1 MEKKAST
8 KTLRR
13 FDLISQSCEDN
24 SEFKA
29 RDAIPVNV
37 KYFTIVFF
45 FVNFWTE
52 DVRQSF
58 MAFLIRFHKVK
69 L

>member
-1 MEKKAST
+1 MEKKACA

-13 FDLISQSCEDN
+13 FDLISQSCEVN

-37 KYFTIVFF
+37 TYFTIVF

-58 MAFLIRFHKVK
+58 MAFLIQFHKVK

>member
-45 FVNFWTE
+45 L
-52 DVRQSF
+52 
-58 MAFLIRFHKVK
+58 LIFGQKMFDKV
-69 L
+69 LWHL